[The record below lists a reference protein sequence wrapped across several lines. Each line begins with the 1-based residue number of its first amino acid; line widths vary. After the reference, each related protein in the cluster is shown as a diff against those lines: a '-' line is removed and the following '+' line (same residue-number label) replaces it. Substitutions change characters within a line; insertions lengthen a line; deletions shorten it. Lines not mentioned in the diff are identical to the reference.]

1 MNRIILGV
9 VALLV
14 AITVVAQD
22 AELTPE
28 QQAVKCVQGGGCAIF
43 TLDEFMAIVQAE
55 KAISYKRGLNACNS
69 NI

>member
-1 MNRIILGV
+1 MNRLILGAV
-9 VALLV
+9 TVLM
-14 AITVVAQD
+14 AIPVVAQD

-43 TLDEFMAIVQAE
+43 TLDEFMGIVQAE
-55 KAISYKRGLNACNS
+55 KAISYKRGLQACNS